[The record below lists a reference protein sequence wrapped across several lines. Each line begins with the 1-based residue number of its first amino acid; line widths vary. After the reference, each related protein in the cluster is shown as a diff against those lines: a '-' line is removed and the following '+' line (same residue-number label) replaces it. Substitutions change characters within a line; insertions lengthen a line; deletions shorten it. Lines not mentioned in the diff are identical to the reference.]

1 MYRKI
6 DGFAVVTGGARGL
19 GAAMA
24 EQLAREGYDVV
35 INYVS
40 DRSTPVAQQLADRL
54 KQEYGVGALPFQGDV
69 SSYDTCRAMF
79 DAGIAAF
86 GDKVAVLINNAG
98 IQSNKPFQEIE
109 PAAYQRLI
117 SIELL
122 GAMHCT
128 HIALPYMQK
137 AHNGC
142 IINIS
147 SVCALYGQ
155 ALQSDYDAAKAALIG
170 FSRGIANENAK
181 NNIRVNCIAP
191 GLIATDMVA
200 GLPEEQVE
208 AYRLTIPLQ
217 RLGTPEDI
225 SECMSYIVN
234 ATYLTGQVISPNGG
248 VAMY

>member
-1 MYRKI
+1 MYQKI
-6 DGFAVVTGGARGL
+6 EGFAIVTGGARGL

-24 EQLAREGYDVV
+24 EQLASEGYNVV

-40 DRSTPVAQQLADRL
+40 DRSTPVAEALAKKLREKYAVD
-54 KQEYGVGALPFQGDV
+54 VLPFQGDV
-69 SSYDTCRAMF
+69 SSYETCRAMF

-86 GDKVAVLINNAG
+86 GEKVAVLINNAG
-98 IQSNKPFQEIE
+98 IQSNKPFEEIA
-109 PAAYQRLI
+109 PDAYQRLI
-117 SIELL
+117 SIELF

-155 ALQSDYDAAKAALIG
+155 ALQADYDAAKAALIG

-208 AYRLTIPLQ
+208 AYRLTIPLL

-225 SECMSYIVN
+225 AQCMSYIVN

>member
-6 DGFAVVTGGARGL
+6 EGFAVVTGGARGL

-40 DRSTPVAQQLADRL
+40 DRSTPVAQELAERL
-54 KQEYGVGALPFQGDV
+54 KRQYGVGALPFQGDV

-117 SIELL
+117 GIELL

-137 AHNGC
+137 ARNGC

-170 FSRGIANENAK
+170 FARGIANENAQ

>member
-6 DGFAVVTGGARGL
+6 EGFAVVTGGARGL

-40 DRSTPVAQQLADRL
+40 DRSTPVAQELAERL
-54 KQEYGVGALPFQGDV
+54 KRQYGVGALPFQGDV

-117 SIELL
+117 GIELL

-137 AHNGC
+137 ARNGC

-170 FSRGIANENAK
+170 FARGIANENAQ

-200 GLPEEQVE
+200 GLSEEQVE

>member
-6 DGFAVVTGGARGL
+6 EGFAVVTGGARGL

-40 DRSTPVAQQLADRL
+40 DRSTPVTQELAERL
-54 KQEYGVGALPFQGDV
+54 KRQYGVGALPFQGDV

-117 SIELL
+117 GIELL

-137 AHNGC
+137 ARNGC

-170 FSRGIANENAK
+170 FARGIANENAQ